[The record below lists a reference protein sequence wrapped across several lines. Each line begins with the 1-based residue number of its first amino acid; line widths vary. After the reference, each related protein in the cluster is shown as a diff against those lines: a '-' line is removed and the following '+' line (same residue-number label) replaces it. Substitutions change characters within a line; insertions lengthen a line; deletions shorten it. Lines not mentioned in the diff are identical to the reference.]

1 LIKGGIDIVNK
12 EPLLAFLAFVALFAG
27 TAFCA
32 ESSTSN
38 VTQIA
43 SMEPFQVENWGSFW
57 TVDLQGE
64 RFFAAYA
71 EGGHLWES
79 SIDADL
85 TKSGQLSRVLID
97 EVEDRVFTSGT
108 PLELEEGY
116 ELAIQSIDLDGNRV
130 FVQLMKEGAVVDSAL
145 VEPSGE
151 GADIDDKT
159 YTYTADLGDAEK
171 IAIVAVHFKNSF
183 RGADRDMATVD
194 GIWQISDTLA
204 EIGEGEVRVPQWR
217 NFERDDW
224 GHFYTLEAEGEEY
237 FAVYSED
244 GCLSD
249 VSREPD
255 LVKHNLLSRIIYDD
269 GQERTFTSG
278 TSLGLEE
285 GYELAIESIDLFGNK
300 VYVELLKDGRVVDAE
315 IIYAGVPGAT
325 AEEKTY
331 TYTRD
336 LGGAEDVVTLAVHFE
351 RSFRGADQDLATIDG
366 IWQISETPISI

>member
-1 LIKGGIDIVNK
+1 M
-12 EPLLAFLAFVALFAG
+12 ALFAG